1 MAARVYI
8 IIRIKGSAN
17 MKTTKLIQKA
27 VETSDGAGVK
37 LNRVFGYN
45 ETPLFDPF
53 LMLDYFS
60 SENPDDFR
68 RGFPW
73 HPHRGIETITYILK
87 GSVEHQ
93 DSLGNKGVIHENEI
107 QWMKAGSGIIHQ
119 EMPEVITGRIEGFQ
133 LWLNL
138 QAKDKMTDPLYGE
151 IKADMIETVV
161 SDGVTIKIIGG
172 NLGEIRGPIVRK
184 KLGVN
189 LFDIEMNKGAHYI
202 HNPEKEINTFMF
214 VFKGFGLFGS
224 NKDRVSEKS
233 AVLFEGDGG
242 IEIEAVEDMRFLL
255 VEGKMINE
263 PIAWGGPI
271 VMNTRE
277 ELKTAFSEYNNGTFI
292 KHK

>member
-1 MAARVYI
+1 
-8 IIRIKGSAN
+8 
-17 MKTTKLIQKA
+17 MKTAKLIQKA
-27 VETSDGAGVK
+27 IETSDGAGVK

-45 ETPLFDPF
+45 EIPLFDPF

-87 GSVEHQ
+87 GAIEHQ
-93 DSLGNKGVIHENEI
+93 DSLGNKGLILENEI
-107 QWMKAGSGIIHQ
+107 QWMRAGSGIIHQ
-119 EMPEVITGRIEGFQ
+119 EMPEVVSVGIEGFQ

-138 QAKDKMTDPLYGE
+138 MAKDKMSDPLYGE
-151 IKADMIETVV
+151 IKADMIEKVD
-161 SDGVTIKIIGG
+161 SDGISIKVIGG
-172 NLGEIRGPIVRK
+172 NMDKIKGPILREE
-184 KLGVN
+184 LGVN
-189 LFDIEMNKGAHYI
+189 LFDIEILKGYKYI
-202 HNPEKEINTFMF
+202 HSPKKEINTFMF
-214 VFKGFGLFGS
+214 VFRGYGYFGL
-224 NKDRVSEKS
+224 NKDKVSEKS

-242 IEIEAVEDMRFLL
+242 IEIEAGENLRFLL
-255 VEGKMINE
+255 VEGKNINE

-277 ELKTAFSEYNNGTFI
+277 ELKTAFNEYSNGTFI